1 MKILNLKMKNFKAI
15 KVAMKSNSIEIDFTK
30 SENKICILIGPN
42 GSGKTTILS
51 HLQPFADVGNLDVRS
66 GEAMIIDGKE
76 GYKELTIDKD
86 GSIYIIKHF
95 YYPHK
100 DKNHSVKSYI
110 EKDGNEL
117 NMNGNVT
124 SFKEII
130 KNELYIEP
138 DYLKLVRLGT
148 NVDSLISLS
157 TSERKNFMSKMLD
170 YIGVYLDLYK
180 SVNTKLRRLDDMISH
195 SIDKEKKL
203 NIIDKDEYQKDID
216 KLSHNISILENKY
229 MEYNN
234 RLSILKESIKE
245 LLSVSELK
253 DMVKEYGKKLL
264 KMKNV
269 IDNNSDILN
278 SDIDYYYSEID
289 RLTKEKNDK
298 ENKLNIN
305 NELITKAMDYNDIIH
320 ENIRTYNIQLEK
332 ELGSEK
338 EIERL
343 NKILTDMRGKMNE
356 YLESIENLECKL
368 TKDELSNFIIFLNN
382 SQNMIRNSYDLGKAV
397 VSKVI
402 DLMKHG
408 KNVNNY
414 INKHLIEIDEH
425 GSESN
430 SIFINEIISEFYKN
444 ESNEILTNC
453 KEDTCPAKKLYHQ
466 IKGIISSRLDDKE
479 KKKDETFYHDMK
491 IAYLNISTILNEFK
505 SYADIINNLPEEI
518 KKFFVI
524 ENIYN
529 RISNLDYIFEQEKLN
544 DLLSV
549 LTDKDNYDKLEVEY
563 NNTENLLNKFISIS
577 NYDIIKKNIKI
588 WNEHLHDNEIEL
600 REKRKIS
607 FDLKEEI
614 KEINNTI
621 ESYSDITF
629 TIDKYNE
636 ISDNYNKYEKE
647 LEKVLN
653 TNDEINTILRDSE
666 LTKYT
671 INEDKSRLEK
681 MKLNLLQYDDLRKEI
696 KKFNSIYDEMI
707 YVKNSLSSKEGIPL
721 KFIGNYLRNTEEI
734 TNELLDIAYDG
745 NIKIEKFDI
754 SASEFS
760 IPFINKGVYIPDVKL
775 ASQGELSFLSIA
787 LSFALISQTLK
798 KYNIMLFDEID
809 GGLDVRNR
817 EKFIAILLNQIDRIK
832 SEQTILISHNNMF
845 TSYPVDILD
854 FSFSDNREYTLGN
867 YIDVIKH

>member
-1 MKILNLKMKNFKAI
+1 
-15 KVAMKSNSIEIDFTK
+15 
-30 SENKICILIGPN
+30 
-42 GSGKTTILS
+42 
-51 HLQPFADVGNLDVRS
+51 
-66 GEAMIIDGKE
+66 
-76 GYKELTIDKD
+76 
-86 GSIYIIKHF
+86 
-95 YYPHK
+95 
-100 DKNHSVKSYI
+100 
-110 EKDGNEL
+110 
-117 NMNGNVT
+117 
-124 SFKEII
+124 
-130 KNELYIEP
+130 
-138 DYLKLVRLGT
+138 
-148 NVDSLISLS
+148 
-157 TSERKNFMSKMLD
+157 
-170 YIGVYLDLYK
+170 
-180 SVNTKLRRLDDMISH
+180 
-195 SIDKEKKL
+195 
-203 NIIDKDEYQKDID
+203 
-216 KLSHNISILENKY
+216 
-229 MEYNN
+229 
-234 RLSILKESIKE
+234 
-245 LLSVSELK
+245 
-253 DMVKEYGKKLL
+253 
-264 KMKNV
+264 
-269 IDNNSDILN
+269 
-278 SDIDYYYSEID
+278 
-289 RLTKEKNDK
+289 
-298 ENKLNIN
+298 
-305 NELITKAMDYNDIIH
+305 
-320 ENIRTYNIQLEK
+320 
-332 ELGSEK
+332 
-338 EIERL
+338 
-343 NKILTDMRGKMNE
+343 MR
-356 YLESIENLECKL
+356 
-368 TKDELSNFIIFLNN
+368 
-382 SQNMIRNSYDLGKAV
+382 
-397 VSKVI
+397 
-402 DLMKHG
+402 HG

-414 INKHLIEIDEH
+414 INKHLIEIDEQ

-430 SIFINEIISEFYKN
+430 SMFINEIISEFYKN

-466 IKGIISSRLDDKE
+466 IKGIISSRLDDRE

-518 KKFFVI
+518 KRFFVI

-845 TSYPVDILD
+845 TSYPVDIIDL
-854 FSFSDNREYTLGN
+854 SFSDNKEYTLGN